1 MRTSHHGQDKRPD
14 VPTGPVARPTS
25 PNHFDSE
32 EHDFWQQDEVTPEE
46 YQSLP
51 QIILNPA
58 MHELRGT
65 TEQAIL
71 AKWHMLAGH
80 INSKYLKQI
89 SHRIPGMEEVSRLP
103 SKVKL
108 PVCEVCNR
116 GKSKHQ
122 PLPKKTLKRSNKLLH
137 RIHADMSGNIKV
149 ATNDCAHY
157 FMIYVEDKTG
167 YKFVSL
173 LRTKDEYLDSINHL
187 CIQLGQAP
195 EVLRIDNAGEFHS
208 HKAYEFYELMRIW
221 IESCNAY

>member
-1 MRTSHHGQDKRPD
+1 MVVGHYAGKPSAQSRASRYLPRANLRSVREWSNDRQFCERNTLNKHFSNNAMQRHLAMLSAFNNDDRDITNITVGGKRRKQFLFDSELMDSNVMRTSHHGQDKRPD

-108 PVCEVCNR
+108 PVCKVCNSNR

-122 PLPKKTLKRSNKLLH
+122 PLQKKTLK
-137 RIHADMSGNIKV
+137 
-149 ATNDCAHY
+149 
-157 FMIYVEDKTG
+157 
-167 YKFVSL
+167 
-173 LRTKDEYLDSINHL
+173 
-187 CIQLGQAP
+187 
-195 EVLRIDNAGEFHS
+195 
-208 HKAYEFYELMRIW
+208 
-221 IESCNAY
+221 